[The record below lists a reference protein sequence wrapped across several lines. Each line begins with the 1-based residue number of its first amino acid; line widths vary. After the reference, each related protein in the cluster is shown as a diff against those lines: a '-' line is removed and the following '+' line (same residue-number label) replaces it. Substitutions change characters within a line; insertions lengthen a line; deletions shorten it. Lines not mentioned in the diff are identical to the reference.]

1 MTDLQSVRDESA
13 EAESL
18 LLRIPEQRQVDP
30 THETEDRE
38 IGRLVAFGDRLDDP
52 RRQEAQPQ
60 QPPHRALIQ
69 VLPPCDLINRIDL
82 LRDQLER
89 PSACAGDRLE

>member
-1 MTDLQSVRDESA
+1 MRRDIKSHNLPIVRDLELIRDESA
-13 EAESL
+13 EAERL

-30 THETEDRE
+30 TYETEDRE

-60 QPPHRALIQ
+60 GE
-69 VLPPCDLINRIDL
+69 RI
-82 LRDQLER
+82 ER
-89 PSACAGDRLE
+89 SFAHLYDNLAKAAA